1 MIPIDKPI
9 YVSTSPVDLRAS
21 FDKLAALVVQGFG
34 REPRDGALFVFLN
47 RARNRIKILFHD
59 HGGFCLYHKRLD
71 RGTFPL
77 PMSVEPN
84 ATQILVDAQELEL
97 LLRGLTPT
105 RAPPTTP
112 RPPRRR
118 LH

>member
-1 MIPIDKPI
+1 MIPIDRPI
-9 YVSTSPVDLRAS
+9 YVSVSPVDLRAS
-21 FDKLAALVVQGFG
+21 FDKLAALVVQGLG
-34 REPRDGALFVFLN
+34 RDPRDGALFVFIN
-47 RARNRIKILFHD
+47 RAKNRLKILFHD
-59 HGGFCLYHKRLD
+59 HTGYCLHHKRLD

-77 PMSVEPN
+77 PVSVEPN
-84 ATQILVDAQELEL
+84 ATQILVDAQELAL

-105 RAPPTTP
+105 RAPPTIP